1 MLDQIEQDLKL
12 PPIPAK
18 RLFTIGEASTL
29 CQVGQHVLRYWEK
42 EFPQLNPT
50 KRRGG
55 RRYYQPQ
62 DIMLIRQ
69 IRHLLQVEGYTLAGA
84 RQRLEGEDSRK
95 DQSHLRQFVRQMR
108 VELEELHRLL
118 R

>member
-1 MLDQIEQDLKL
+1 MLDQIDRDLKL

-18 RLFTIGEASTL
+18 RLFTIGEASAL
-29 CQVGQHVLRYWEK
+29 CQVEQHVLRYWEK

-55 RRYYQPQ
+55 RRYYQAQ

-69 IRHLLQVEGYTLAGA
+69 VRHLLQVEGYTLAGA
-84 RQRLEGEDSRK
+84 RQRLEGAGQRE

-108 VELEELHRLL
+108 SELEALLRLL
-118 R
+118 K

>member
-1 MLDQIEQDLKL
+1 MLDQIDREVKL

-18 RLFTIGEASTL
+18 RHFTIGEASGL
-29 CQVGQHVLRYWEK
+29 CQVEQHVLRYWEK

-55 RRYYQPQ
+55 RRYYREQ

-84 RQRLEGEDSRK
+84 RQRLAGASRRE
-95 DQSHLRQFVRQMR
+95 DQSHLGQFVRQMR
-108 VELEELHRLL
+108 SELEELHRLL
-118 R
+118 K

>member
-1 MLDQIEQDLKL
+1 MLDQIDQDVKL

-18 RLFTIGEASTL
+18 RHFTIGEVSTL
-29 CQVGQHVLRYWEK
+29 CRVEQHVLRYWEK

-55 RRYYQPQ
+55 RRYYQAQ

-84 RQRLEGEDSRK
+84 RQRLAGEKRRE
-95 DQSHLRQFVRQMR
+95 DQGQLKQFARQMR
-108 VELEELHRLL
+108 SELEALQRLL
-118 R
+118 K